1 MDKYLKDEPRRS
13 LQGAAPSGAAGPP
26 ASGALKKSH
35 SEMDLGTSG
44 SGPWDRF
51 QNHPLLLH
59 LHGGS
64 SSSTAFSEDSKTG
77 SDPSDQDDT
86 DSEDRLSLDDL
97 NLWDLTANS
106 TSASSKVKK
115 KQG

>member
-1 MDKYLKDEPRRS
+1 M
-13 LQGAAPSGAAGPP
+13 
-26 ASGALKKSH
+26 
-35 SEMDLGTSG
+35 
-44 SGPWDRF
+44 

-59 LHGGS
+59 LPHLGGS

-106 TSASSKVKK
+106 TSSKAKVKVSTLVNSGTRLRAPHFLFGRQPQLGRK
-115 KQG
+115 KTVKYKTSTSNSH